1 MRKVK
6 GRWSQGGKSI
16 LFNPNTLI
24 FSFARNSKH
33 IDLVACFV
41 QSYKEIVFACKP
53 NLARTQMNH
62 KKWRSFQL
70 QHLCLCMVSI
80 QGSLFV
86 YGCRM
91 WLSGFDNSPIF
102 AYRQNELTSF
112 AYNAYKDTRECM
124 ADIYIVLYR

>member
-41 QSYKEIVFACKP
+41 QSYKEIVFACKQ

-62 KKWRSFQL
+62 KVEIFPAAASLSVHGLNTGFLICVWL
-70 QHLCLCMVSI
+70 QDVA
-80 QGSLFV
+80 V
-86 YGCRM
+86 
-91 WLSGFDNSPIF
+91 WV
-102 AYRQNELTSF
+102 RQ
-112 AYNAYKDTRECM
+112 
-124 ADIYIVLYR
+124 